1 MFGHPISRSPALI
14 WRSLCLLL
22 VGCCLTACT
31 GSPQA
36 EFDSIIV
43 NLVNQADAAVVQD
56 LAQRY
61 GIELHR
67 NSNSLF
73 AHEEEIYWFPV
84 QQSAQVR
91 QLLKQLN
98 RDPWVEYAEPN
109 IRYQVSLVPND
120 ERYSEQWNLEAIKMP
135 AAWETSRGE
144 GVTVAVIDTGI
155 TRVSD
160 LAQTAFTKGFDFVD
174 DDEDATDLHGHGT
187 HVAGTIAQSTNN
199 RLGVAGVAYGATLMP
214 VRVLDANGSG
224 TAADV
229 AEGIRF
235 AADHGATV
243 INMSLGSPVASQII
257 EDAVNY
263 AHAKGVTIIAAAGNE
278 SSNQAS
284 FPARFPHVI
293 AVSATGPTGEK
304 SPYSNYGVGVDIAA
318 PGGAKTPEHPE
329 WGILQQT
336 INRRNPDQ
344 AEFAYFQGTSM
355 AAPHVAGVAALIQS
369 QGVRDPEQVEK
380 ILKQSATPVPNDR
393 LNYYGAGRLN
403 AEQAVLQ
410 ASTREDEHPLILWLK
425 DFLYYLA
432 SNGYLNPRFWLDGG
446 AVALVPKLI
455 MVLGGYIVS
464 VIIRWWLAPKP
475 QRWPFDWTFGL
486 GVILGS
492 SGLFALQAVRVV
504 DFPAWPLRLLG
515 SSVPELGTAW
525 SAVPLLNPI
534 FASVLIPGIL
544 TVLCLGSVRWRGLAV
559 GITAGMAAHLLL
571 AGTVFYQ
578 DVLWLGSSV
587 WLGRSFLLVNG
598 LLCLGLAYLS
608 TLAVSSQV
616 SPSARPQ

>member
-1 MFGHPISRSPALI
+1 MLRLSPTAI
-14 WRSLCLLL
+14 WRSLCLL
-22 VGCCLTACT
+22 VIGCLLTACT

-43 NLVNQADAAVVQD
+43 NLVNQADATVVQE

-61 GIELHR
+61 GIQLRR
-67 NSNSLF
+67 NSDSLF
-73 AHEEEIYWFPV
+73 AYQEEIYWFPIEG
-84 QQSAQVR
+84 QQNLR

-109 IRYQVSLVPND
+109 VRYSISFVPND
-120 ERYSEQWNLEAIKMP
+120 ERYPEQWNLEAIKMP
-135 AAWETSRGE
+135 AAWELGN
-144 GVTVAVIDTGI
+144 GKGITVAVIDTGI

-160 LAQTAFTKGFDFVD
+160 LAQTAFTEGYDFVD

-214 VRVLDANGSG
+214 VRVLDANGAG
-224 TAADV
+224 TAVDV

-243 INMSLGSPVASQII
+243 INMSLGSPSPAQII
-257 EDAVNY
+257 EEAVNY
-263 AHAKGVTIIAAAGNE
+263 AHSKGVTIVAAAGNE
-278 SSNQAS
+278 SSSQAG
-284 FPARFPHVI
+284 FPARYPHVI
-293 AVSATGPTGEK
+293 AVSATGPSGEK
-304 SPYSNYGVGVDIAA
+304 APYSNYGVGVDIAA

-355 AAPHVAGVAALIQS
+355 ASPHVAGVAALIQA
-369 QGVRDPEQVEK
+369 QGVKDPDQVEK

-410 ASTREDEHPLILWLK
+410 ASTREDEHPLMLWLK

-455 MVLGGYIVS
+455 MVLGGYIIS
-464 VIIRWWLAPKP
+464 VIVRWWLAPKP
-475 QRWPFDWTFGL
+475 QRWPFGWGFGL

-492 SGLFALQAVRVV
+492 SGLFLLHGIRVV

-515 SSVPELGTAW
+515 SSIPELGTAW
-525 SAVPLLNPI
+525 SPVPLLNPV
-534 FASVLIPGIL
+534 FASVLIPGLL
-544 TVLCLGSVRWRGLAV
+544 TLLLLGSRSWRGLVV
-559 GITAGMAAHLLL
+559 GISTGMAAHLLL

-578 DVLWLGSSV
+578 DVLWLGSLE

-608 TLAVSSQV
+608 TQAVSSHL
-616 SPSARPQ
+616 SPSGRSL